1 MNRSAWTG
9 FLIGATVLAGVVLA
23 VRAARAADSR
33 AQLGADT
40 YNDLAALRP
49 RITAP
54 VIRVAPPNPI
64 FAV

>member
-9 FLIGATVLAGVVLA
+9 FLIGAAVLAGVVLA

-33 AQLGADT
+33 AQLGEDT
-40 YNDLAALRP
+40 YNWLGALQP

-54 VIRVAPPNPI
+54 VIRMAPPNPA
-64 FAV
+64 FAI

>member
-9 FLIGATVLAGVVLA
+9 FLIGAAVLAGAVFA
-23 VRAARAADSR
+23 VRAAREASSR
-33 AQLGADT
+33 AQLGDDT
-40 YNDLAALRP
+40 YNWLGALQP

-64 FAV
+64 FAA